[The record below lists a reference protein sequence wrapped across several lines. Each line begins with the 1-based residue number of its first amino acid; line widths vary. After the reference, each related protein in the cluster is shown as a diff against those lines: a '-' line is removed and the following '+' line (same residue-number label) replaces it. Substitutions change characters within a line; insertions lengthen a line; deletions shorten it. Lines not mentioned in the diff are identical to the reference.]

1 MKVSEQREILRS
13 LEPGDVVTVRDT
25 SRLSTYDVTGVTGN
39 KAPEIRLRGERG
51 AKRTLVDGLHV
62 VWMRSQTKRGPT
74 HRRVLDLEVVQ
85 GPAPGQ
91 FGRPGRTD
99 ADARVTFDPGME
111 LAEAIAR
118 SHDKPAYAVDHP
130 IHYGGDTVYETI
142 KVIEA
147 WGLGFHLGSAV
158 KCISRAG
165 RKDPDA
171 EIEDLEKARWYL
183 DRKIARLRGEI

>member
-25 SRLSTYDVTGVTGN
+25 SRSSTYDVTGVTGN
-39 KAPEIRLRGERG
+39 KALEVSLRGERG

-74 HRRVLDLEVVQ
+74 HRRVLELASITP
-85 GPAPGQ
+85 GPHPSEA
-91 FGRPGRTD
+91 RRH
-99 ADARVTFDPGME
+99 ADVEFDVFDPSTG
-111 LAEAIAR
+111 IWR
-118 SHDKPAYAVDHP
+118 PVSKPDAVDHP
-130 IHYGGDTVYETI
+130 SHYGGDTVYETI

-147 WGLGFHLGSAV
+147 WDLDFHLGNAV
-158 KCISRAG
+158 KYISRAG
-165 RKDPDA
+165 RKDPAA